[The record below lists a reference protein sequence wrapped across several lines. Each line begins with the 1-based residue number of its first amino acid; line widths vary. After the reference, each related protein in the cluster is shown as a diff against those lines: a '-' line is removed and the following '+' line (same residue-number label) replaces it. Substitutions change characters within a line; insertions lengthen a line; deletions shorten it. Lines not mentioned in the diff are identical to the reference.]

1 MFRFG
6 PDPTRQI
13 SLIGGAKSDE
23 EIISMKINM
32 RAICGVVAGLM
43 LVGLQAT
50 EARAANAYPLF
61 TDINAAPTAFGVAA
75 ASAFGNYQLNSTAK
89 LNGNDVLAITQ
100 GQIGNPPGT
109 GDCCHGVS
117 VVIPVSNGENGSN
130 SHFDGTTLNTD
141 VPNTTPA
148 NSVFTT
154 IGNASNKVEDGN
166 VFRFSAWF
174 RSDPAQPITAEPQ
187 VAPILKFEVWTEA
200 LSTNQDTNATQ
211 AAPGFGDRLYDQ
223 DQQGYAVGA
232 PDLPSYVDING
243 DGTVAHDATATTANG
258 RLTTPLSTGHWTLA
272 TVTYTVDSSLWL
284 GIGPSAFGNGASN
297 GTSLVEAVDAVMFV
311 GNFGGDVA
319 GPGNLLMDNAL
330 VEVFKNAAAVTP
342 LNNPNP
348 TLSEITGTIGDYNND
363 GHVDASDYV
372 IWRKDLGQTIA
383 LPNRDPANTGA
394 ISAADYNSWKS
405 HYGVAGS
412 GSLGGGAV
420 PEPSSLC
427 LAFLAMVSLG
437 AIGRRGR

>member
-1 MFRFG
+1 VQKFRFG

-23 EIISMKINM
+23 EIISMKTYM
-32 RAICGVVAGLM
+32 RAFCGVAAGLM

-50 EARAANAYPLF
+50 QARAANAYPLF
-61 TDINAAPTAFGVAA
+61 TDINQVPTAFGS
-75 ASAFGNYQLNSTAK
+75 ASASQFGAYALSSTAK
-89 LNGNDVLAITQ
+89 LNGNDVLSITQ
-100 GQIGNPPGT
+100 NIIGVPPGT

-130 SHFDGTTLNTD
+130 SHLDGATTNND
-141 VPNTTPA
+141 IPNATPA
-148 NSVFTT
+148 NSVFGT
-154 IGNASNKVEDGN
+154 IGNASGKLEAGN

-211 AAPGFGDRLYDQ
+211 AAPNFGDRLYDQ
-223 DQQGYAVGA
+223 DQQGYAVSA
-232 PDLPSYVDING
+232 PELPSYVDING
-243 DGTVAHDATATTANG
+243 DGTVAHDPTATVANG
-258 RLTTPLSTGHWTLA
+258 HLTTLSSSQWSLA
-272 TVTYTVDSSLWL
+272 TVTYTIDPSLWI
-284 GIGPSAFGNGASN
+284 GIGPSGFGGNDV
-297 GTSLVEAVDAVMFV
+297 TKVEAVDAVMFL

-342 LNNPNP
+342 LSNPNP
-348 TLSEITGTIGDYNND
+348 SLSEVTGTIGDYNND
-363 GHVDASDYV
+363 GHVDAADYV
-372 IWRKDLGQTIA
+372 VWRQNSGTMNA
-383 LPNRDPANTGA
+383 LPHRDPANTGA
-394 ISAADYNSWKS
+394 IGTSDYGSWKS
-405 HYGVAGS
+405 HFGVAGS
-412 GSLGGGAV
+412 GSLGGGVV

-437 AIGRRGR
+437 VVRRRGR